1 MTDSIFLRAKHWQ
14 IFIPLIAIPFITMI
28 IFSILT
34 AFVMVNNVPNRPE
47 DVLWITYLMPFIM
60 LLSAS
65 VQFGWFWN
73 VLTKLSKLVPNEV
86 RMPIK
91 RMKLFF
97 FIPLVYFCILPLFI
111 GFVIRNTTNDNLHP
125 GTLINV
131 VIAGIVIFFLHLF
144 SMFCIFHTIYFVAK
158 TIRSAEIQRN
168 ATFSDFTG
176 DFFLIWFFPIGVW
189 FIQPRINKLIQE
201 SNGNLNQH
209 QELVDQ
215 I

>member
-73 VLTKLSKLVPNEV
+73 VLTKLSKLIPNEV

-111 GFVIRNTTNDNLHP
+111 GFVIHNTTHDNLHP

-131 VIAGIVIFFLHLF
+131 VIAGIFIFFLHLF

>member
-131 VIAGIVIFFLHLF
+131 VIAGIFIFFLHLF